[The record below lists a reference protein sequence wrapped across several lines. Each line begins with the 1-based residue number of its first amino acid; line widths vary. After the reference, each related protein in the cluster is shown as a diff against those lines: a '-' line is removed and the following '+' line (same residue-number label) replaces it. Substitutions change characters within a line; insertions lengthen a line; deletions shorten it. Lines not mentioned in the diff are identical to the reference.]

1 MAENPNRVR
10 IDGMYSGDRMWAIV
24 LLLLLILSV
33 AFVFLMILPF
43 GTPEVLIAL
52 AIGGGLLVLLNSASI
67 IAMISHYSEDRD
79 NIYGLDIHYLDQM
92 EK

>member
-1 MAENPNRVR
+1 
-10 IDGMYSGDRMWAIV
+10 MYSGDRLWAIV